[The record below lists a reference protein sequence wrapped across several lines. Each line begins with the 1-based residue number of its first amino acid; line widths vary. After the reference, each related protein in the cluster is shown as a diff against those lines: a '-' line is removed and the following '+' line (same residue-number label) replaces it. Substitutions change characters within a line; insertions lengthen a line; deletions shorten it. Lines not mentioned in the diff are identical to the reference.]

1 MKRKFLSILLVFCMA
16 LSFLPTTALADASE
30 GETESGGENSNNTAQ
45 LIYTIDN
52 ETTTEGY
59 PTIADAVQAA
69 DNSNMQFGIVMT
81 IKLLANVTGDVTG
94 SSGKSLSTHTL
105 ILDLNGYNYTGA
117 ITKDHDLTIKDSTE
131 GANGKAHL
139 NYVQCNVL
147 TLESG
152 TVTIDDASIDHTT
165 KLTGANV
172 TINGGE
178 YRIRNTYTKAIDK
191 GDSAG
196 GTLIVNGGIFN
207 TRDSL
212 NSDENEI
219 IQCTVKRQVNVNEGI
234 VDVNCYV
241 IGKKAEGD
249 RTIKKTS
256 FDNSSTLYFY
266 DLSTAAL
273 VAVDGDTIELL
284 GDQTISKKVEI
295 KASVTLDGNGHK
307 IALAERIK
315 NLQVG
320 PLQYG
325 QGVFEVSGGSKNAE
339 IRNLVFENIDRQTV
353 MIRAYSDCSSNST
366 LTVDKCTFDRVNAIN
381 VVRAASSTAAKCK
394 LVVTNSVFKNCTASL
409 NGIIQIDS
417 HNSNNVV
424 SNAVS
429 EITGNSFINNSIG
442 AADNVAVIYL
452 SAPAKVE
459 NNYFENNT
467 TKAKAESSK
476 NGIIVTGSNAKVST
490 IKENAF
496 VSHTF
501 TDGKGKGAIYG
512 AAGTTTV
519 NTNYYAD
526 GINHLVEATNVTE
539 GASAECYK
547 KNETT
552 GVTAYENHSYSTAW
566 NSDANDHWHT
576 CLNCDSVTDKA
587 AHVWN
592 NGSVTTQPT
601 TTTTGVKTY
610 TCTTCNATKTETIAK
625 LPSDSGSSS
634 DPTYAVSTPSK
645 TEHGTVTVSPRYAE
659 RGDTVTITVKPDS
672 GYVLETLTVTDKN
685 GNELTLKDKGNG
697 KYTFTMPA
705 GKVEVKASFAKEV
718 ETSPFTDVATDD
730 YYYEAVK
737 WAVKNGITT
746 GVGNDLFAPGQP
758 CTRAQI
764 VTFLWRAAGSP
775 EPKGTAAGMTDV
787 VSGSYY
793 EKAVAWA
800 IENGITTGTTATTFS
815 PDATCTRAQA
825 VTFLA
830 RALNAKAAGK
840 AEFSDVPADSYFA
853 NAVAWAAA
861 NGVTEG
867 VGNGLFAPD
876 NNCTRGQIVTFL
888 YRAYNK

>member
-1 MKRKFLSILLVFCMA
+1 MKHKLLSILLS
-16 LSFLPTTALADASE
+16 LSLVIGLLPTVALADEPAAGTGESE
-30 GETESGGENSNNTAQ
+30 NNIAAVYNISGDTAIQ
-45 LIYTIDN
+45 SYTSL
-52 ETTTEGY
+52 T
-59 PTIADAVQAA
+59 AAAQAA
-69 DNSNMQFGIVMT
+69 GTGKYV
-81 IKLLANVTGDVTG
+81 KLLTNVEEEVPGTNLGEFC
-94 SSGKSLSTHTL
+94 L
-105 ILDLNGYNYTGA
+105 ILDLNGHNFTGK
-117 ITKDHDLTIKDSTE
+117 ITKDHDLTIRDTSTE
-131 GANGKAHL
+131 KSGKAHL

-207 TRDSL
+207 TADSL

-256 FDNSSTLYFY
+256 SGSSSTLYFY

-273 VAVDGDTIELL
+273 AAADGDTIELL
-284 GDQTISKKVEI
+284 ADQTISKKVEI
-295 KASVTLDGNGHK
+295 KAAVTLDGKGHK

-339 IRNLVFENIDRQTV
+339 IRNLVFENINRQTV
-353 MIRAYSDCSSNST
+353 MIRAYSDCSSNSI

-417 HNSNNVV
+417 HNSNNAVI
-424 SNAVS
+424 NAVS
-429 EITGNSFINNSIG
+429 EITGNSFISNSTG

-459 NNYFENNT
+459 NNYFENNI
-467 TKAKAESSK
+467 TKATAESSK
-476 NGIIVTGSNAKVST
+476 NGIIVTGSNAGGST
-490 IKENAF
+490 IEKNAF

-501 TDGKGKGAIYG
+501 IDGKGKGAIYG
-512 AAGTTTV
+512 AAGATTV

-526 GINHLVEATNVTE
+526 GIDHLVEATNVTE
-539 GASAECYK
+539 GASTECYK

-566 NSDANDHWHT
+566 TSDANDHWHT
-576 CLNCDSVTDKA
+576 CLNCDSVTGKA

-685 GNELTLKDKGNG
+685 GNELTLKDKGDG

-853 NAVAWAAA
+853 DAVAWAAA

-867 VGNGLFAPD
+867 IGGGLFGSD
-876 NNCTRGQIVTFL
+876 NDCTRGQIVTFL
-888 YRAYNK
+888 FRAYNK

>member
-1 MKRKFLSILLVFCMA
+1 MKRKFLSILLVLSVA
-16 LSFLPTTALADASE
+16 LTLLPTAVLADE
-30 GETESGGENSNNTAQ
+30 GATGGGESVATVYEGGNNTA
-45 LIYTIDN
+45 IGNYTSLTAAAQAAADCN
-52 ETTTEGY
+52 TTTEK
-59 PTIADAVQAA
+59 
-69 DNSNMQFGIVMT
+69 T
-81 IKLLANVTGDVTG
+81 IKLLTDISEDVTSIG
-94 SSGKSLSTHTL
+94 GLNTFMLT
-105 ILDLNGYNYTGA
+105 IDLNGHNYTGT
-117 ITKDHDLTIKDSTE
+117 IEKYHDLTVTDTSAEK
-131 GANGKAHL
+131 NGTAHF
-139 NYVQCNVL
+139 NYVMCNVL
-147 TLESG
+147 RLNG
-152 TVTIDDASIDHTT
+152 GNVVIDDALIFHATY
-165 KLTGANV
+165 LNGATV

-178 YRIRNTYTKAIDK
+178 YQLGGNDNAHTNHTKAVTFNSGSLTINSGCFDTRDNLEKGGNSIIRYETTRYPAGGAITCECFAVGRAERGTYT
-191 GDSAG
+191 
-196 GTLIVNGGIFN
+196 V
-207 TRDSL
+207 
-212 NSDENEI
+212 
-219 IQCTVKRQVNVNEGI
+219 
-234 VDVNCYV
+234 
-241 IGKKAEGD
+241 
-249 RTIKKTS
+249 KKTS
-256 FDNSSTLYFY
+256 SDNSSTLYFY

-273 VAVDGDTIELL
+273 VAADGDTIELL

-295 KASVTLDGNGHK
+295 KASVTLDGKGHK

-353 MIRAYSDCSSNST
+353 MIRAYSDRSSNST
-366 LTVDKCTFDRVNAIN
+366 LTVNNCTFDSVKAIN
-381 VVRAASSTAAKCK
+381 VVRAASSTAANCK

-417 HNSNNVV
+417 HNSNNTVI
-424 SNAVS
+424 NAVS
-429 EITGNSFINNSIG
+429 EITGNSFISNNIG
-442 AADNVAVIYL
+442 HADNVAVIYL
-452 SAPAKVE
+452 SAPATVQ
-459 NNYFENNT
+459 NNYFEGNT
-467 TKAKAESSK
+467 TGANDNTK
-476 NGIIVTGSNAKVST
+476 NGIIVTGSNAGGST
-490 IKENAF
+490 IEKNAF

-501 TDGKGKGAIYG
+501 TGGKGKGAIYG
-512 AAGTTTV
+512 AAGATTV

-526 GINHLVEATNVTE
+526 GIHHLVEAINVTE
-539 GASAECYK
+539 GASTECYK

-566 NSDANDHWHT
+566 TSDANDHWRT

-587 AHVWN
+587 AHIWN

-685 GNELTLKDKGNG
+685 GNELTLKDKGDG

-800 IENGITTGTTATTFS
+800 IENGITTGTTTSTFS

-830 RALNAKAAGK
+830 RALKAKAASA
-840 AEFSDVPADSYFA
+840 AEFSDVPTGSYFA
-853 NAVAWAAA
+853 DAVAWAAA

-867 VGNGLFAPD
+867 IGGGLFGSD
-876 NNCTRGQIVTFL
+876 NDCTRGQIVTFL
-888 YRAYNK
+888 FRAYNK

>member
-1 MKRKFLSILLVFCMA
+1 MKHKLLSILLS
-16 LSFLPTTALADASE
+16 LSLVIGLLPTVALADEPAAGTGESE
-30 GETESGGENSNNTAQ
+30 NNIAAVYNISGDTAIQ
-45 LIYTIDN
+45 SYTSL
-52 ETTTEGY
+52 T
-59 PTIADAVQAA
+59 AAAQAA
-69 DNSNMQFGIVMT
+69 GTGKYV
-81 IKLLANVTGDVTG
+81 KLLTNVEEEVPGTNLGEFC
-94 SSGKSLSTHTL
+94 L
-105 ILDLNGYNYTGA
+105 ILDLNGHNFTGK
-117 ITKDHDLTIKDSTE
+117 ITKDHDLTIRDTSTE
-131 GANGKAHL
+131 KSGTAHL

-147 TLESG
+147 TLEGG

-178 YRIRNTYTKAIDK
+178 YRIRNTYTKAIDFTE
-191 GDSAG
+191 GT
-196 GTLIVNGGIFN
+196 GTLTVNGGIFN
-207 TRDSL
+207 TTDSL
-212 NSDENEI
+212 SSDENKI
-219 IQCTVKRQVNVNEGI
+219 ISCTVKRQVTVNQPVE
-234 VDVNCYV
+234 DVTCYI
-241 IGKKAEGD
+241 IGKKKQGS
-249 RTIKKTS
+249 RTIQKTG
-256 FDNSSTLYFY
+256 SSTLYFY

-273 VAVDGDTIELL
+273 AAADGDTIELL
-284 GDQTISKKVEI
+284 ADQTISKKVEI

-353 MIRAYSDCSSNST
+353 MIRAYSDSSSNSI
-366 LTVDKCTFDRVNAIN
+366 LTVDNCTFDNVKVIN
-381 VVRAASSTAAKCK
+381 VVRAASSTAANCK
-394 LVVTNSVFKNCTASL
+394 LVVTDSVFKNCAASL

-417 HNSNNVV
+417 NSNN
-424 SNAVS
+424 AIS
-429 EITGNSFINNSIG
+429 EIKGNDFISNSTG

-459 NNYFENNT
+459 NNYFENNS
-467 TKAKAESSK
+467 TKATAESYK
-476 NGIIVTGSNAKVST
+476 NGIIVTGSQAGGST
-490 IKENAF
+490 IEKNAF

-501 TDGKGKGAIYG
+501 IDGKGKGAIYG
-512 AAGTTTV
+512 AAGATTV
-519 NTNYYAD
+519 NTNYYAN
-526 GINHLVEATNVTE
+526 GIDHLVEATNVTE
-539 GASAECYK
+539 GASTECYK

-566 NSDANDHWHT
+566 TSDANDHWHT

-685 GNELTLKDKGNG
+685 GNELTLKDKGDG

-853 NAVAWAAA
+853 NAVAWASA

-888 YRAYNK
+888 FRAYNK